1 MASILKVDTITGVAT
16 AGSIAVTGE
25 GNSTTTNLQQGLAK
39 AWVNYDAVN
48 QTTDGSFNQS
58 SLTDNS
64 EGDYT
69 STYTNGLSSAS
80 DKCIMTCSFNTV
92 DDGSNDNSG
101 TTRGGSNSDQA
112 GDSPQS
118 ASSINFHTY
127 YGSNASSHGAL
138 EDHNGSYCMTLGD
151 LA

>member
-1 MASILKVDTITGVAT
+1 MSTLKADTIVASDGT
-16 AGSIAVTGE
+16 SPVTL
-25 GNSTTTNLQQGLAK
+25 TKQQAAK
-39 AWVNYDAVN
+39 HWVNYDAVN

-69 STYTNGLSSAS
+69 SIYTNGLSSAS

-112 GDSPQS
+112 GASPQS

-138 EDHNGSYCMTLGD
+138 EDHNGSYCMTVGD

>member
-1 MASILKVDTITGVAT
+1 MSTLKADTIVASD
-16 AGSIAVTGE
+16 GSSPVTL
-25 GNSTTTNLQQGLAK
+25 TKQQAAK
-39 AWVNYDAVN
+39 HWVNYDAVN

-69 STYTNGLSSAS
+69 SIYTNGLSSAS

-92 DDGSNDNSG
+92 DDASNDNSG

-138 EDHNGSYCMTLGD
+138 EDHNGSYCMTVGD

>member
-1 MASILKVDTITGVAT
+1 MSTLKADTIVASD
-16 AGSIAVTGE
+16 GSSPVTL
-25 GNSTTTNLQQGLAK
+25 TKQQAAK
-39 AWVNYDAVN
+39 HWVNYDAVN

-64 EGDYT
+64 EGDFT
-69 STYTNGLSSAS
+69 STYASGLSSAT
-80 DKCIMTCSFNTV
+80 DKCIVTCSFNTV
-92 DDGSNDNSG
+92 NDGSSGNSG
-101 TTRGGSNSDQA
+101 DSRGGSNSDQA

-127 YGSNASSHGAL
+127 YGSNASSHGAK
-138 EDHNGSYCMTLGD
+138 EDHNGSYCMTVGD

>member
-1 MASILKVDTITGVAT
+1 MTSVLNVDTIANKAGTGPVALT
-16 AGSIAVTGE
+16 K
-25 GNSTTTNLQQGLAK
+25 QQAAK
-39 AWVNYDAVN
+39 HWVNYDAVN

-69 STYTNGLSSAS
+69 STYTNGLSSAT
-80 DKCIMTCSFNTV
+80 DKCIMTCSFNTAN
-92 DDGSNDNSG
+92 DGSSGNSG
-101 TTRGGSNSDQA
+101 YSRGGSNSDQS

-118 ASSINFHTY
+118 ASSINFNTY
-127 YGSNASSHGAL
+127 YGSNGSSHGAL
-138 EDHNGSYCMTLGD
+138 EDHNGSYCMTVGD

>member
-1 MASILKVDTITGVAT
+1 MSTLKADTIVASDGT
-16 AGSIAVTGE
+16 SPVTL
-25 GNSTTTNLQQGLAK
+25 TKQQAAK
-39 AWVNYDAVN
+39 HWVNYDAVN

-69 STYTNGLSSAS
+69 SIYTNALSSAS

-138 EDHNGSYCMTLGD
+138 EDHNGSYCMTVGD

>member
-1 MASILKVDTITGVAT
+1 MSTLKADTIVASD
-16 AGSIAVTGE
+16 GSSPVTL
-25 GNSTTTNLQQGLAK
+25 TKQQAAK
-39 AWVNYDAVN
+39 HWVNYDSVN

-58 SLTDNS
+58 SLTDNG
-64 EGDYT
+64 EGDFT
-69 STYTNGLSSAS
+69 STYTNALSSAS

-92 DDGSNDNSG
+92 NDGSSGNSG
-101 TTRGGSNSDQA
+101 DSRGGSNSDQA

-127 YGSNASSHGAL
+127 YGSNASSHGAK